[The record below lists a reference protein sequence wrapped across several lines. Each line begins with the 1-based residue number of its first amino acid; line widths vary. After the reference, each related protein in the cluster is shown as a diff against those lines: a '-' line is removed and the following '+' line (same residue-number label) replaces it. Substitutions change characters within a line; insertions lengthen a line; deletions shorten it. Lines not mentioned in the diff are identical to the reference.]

1 MTMSPPDLTPEG
13 VPEAAAVTL
22 LRHLE
27 WQSDSFS
34 IVFLFAD
41 VGPALALAEW
51 VQRRLSP
58 QLPMLRQ
65 EVPDRFVQAPEAWLQ
80 EWLERIGDQGAR
92 SSAVWLAMQRHAA
105 DRHWNQARR
114 LFLARLNERRFLLE
128 RDLRRP
134 LVLVLPVS
142 FKAEARKAAPD
153 LWHVRAFS
161 QDLTSA
167 RSAGG
172 SGHAVHT
179 DTPQI
184 RRESLVSEVSMRAS
198 GAADEWARSLA
209 TGAADTAYLPLAWS
223 AVADLLSLG
232 RVAEA
237 SAIAH
242 QSKELARER
251 LQASLKLAQDPAA
264 AQRLLSIALD
274 NVGKVAQAQGDWTG
288 AESAYRESLGIR
300 RELVERLGGTPEA
313 LRDVSVSLNNVGK
326 VAQAQGDWTGAESA
340 YRESLGIRRELVERL
355 GGTPEALRDVSIS
368 LDNVGKV
375 AQAQGDW
382 PGAESAY
389 RESLGISRELVER
402 LGGTPEALRDV
413 SVSLNNVG
421 QVAQAQG
428 GGTGGESA

>member
-313 LRDVSVSLNNVGK
+313 LRDVS
-326 VAQAQGDWTGAESA
+326 
-340 YRESLGIRRELVERL
+340 
-355 GGTPEALRDVSIS
+355 IS

-402 LGGTPEALRDV
+402 LGGTPEALDDLAI
-413 SVSLNNVG
+413 SLVRLATVREPADAAG
-421 QVAQAQG
+421 LSEAATIYASLARQCPQVAAYADRLALIQDLLDTRKNALPDPCPDD
-428 GGTGGESA
+428 SK